1 MDGLTRDTTPSKLFQ
16 KVANNQKIRI
26 FALKNVLRHKY
37 AIRHAKREV
46 ADYLD
51 KQRTPPNNER
61 AVGGVEKHR
70 CWEISD
76 GSTSLSSSSALR
88 ASSAGRTGGQTLPG
102 SSGEVGVAGA
112 MVVRVPEGQVCQSV
126 WTDGGGR
133 CGTWGGEDAS
143 LGPFWQRG
151 GAYTSGPA
159 GLHPHIFPVC

>member
-61 AVGGVEKHR
+61 GVVVFRNTVVGKSVTEERH
-70 CWEISD
+70 C
-76 GSTSLSSSSALR
+76 LLLLLR
-88 ASSAGRTGGQTLPG
+88 LFGLLRQ
-102 SSGEVGVAGA
+102 GE
-112 MVVRVPEGQVCQSV
+112 Q
-126 WTDGGGR
+126 GGR
-133 CGTWGGEDAS
+133 RCPG
-143 LGPFWQRG
+143 LRG
-151 GAYTSGPA
+151 KWAWRGQWS
-159 GLHPHIFPVC
+159 